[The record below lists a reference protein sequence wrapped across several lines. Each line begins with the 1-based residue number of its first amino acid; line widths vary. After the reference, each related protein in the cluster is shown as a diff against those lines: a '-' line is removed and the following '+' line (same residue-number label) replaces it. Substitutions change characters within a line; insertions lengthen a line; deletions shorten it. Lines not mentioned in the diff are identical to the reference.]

1 MNNNVLNVLNQLIG
15 LGNSPQQIISNAL
28 MQNPSYNM
36 VFNQVKTSGLSM
48 RDYVIQ
54 YARQNGI
61 DLQPMINMLN
71 QKGIKL

>member
-1 MNNNVLNVLNQLIG
+1 MNNNVLGVLNQLIG

-71 QKGIKL
+71 QRGIKL